1 MAQTDKIQKA
11 FNEISEGVKSV
22 YSSANYQNYLKFMA
36 KFHDY
41 SINNTMLIL
50 MQRPDASFVAGYTAW
65 KNRFHRQV
73 RKGEKA
79 IKILAPYQIEIEH
92 EDDHQTEQITKFR
105 MVNVFDI
112 SQTTGEPI
120 PQFINDLE
128 GTSYNCNALRAA
140 LVEISEIPIIF
151 SNPEMDEEM
160 GKGVKGYFNK
170 LKQVIVINE
179 ELEDVHIAKTLI
191 YEYAHSVIH
200 AKTNKPLE
208 QKEIE
213 AESIAYV
220 VCNHFGID
228 TSEYS
233 FGYIA
238 SYANREIEEIKHI
251 LDNIQLFANELIK
264 KIEPVYQ
271 KHLFLINYH
280 HGYLSPLS
288 YERFALPLVKRT
300 YLDYAAQFEGM
311 LNQSES
317 ENRALIDK
325 LLCKEMEKEDLKHH
339 QELYLHH
346 PYYKRNLIEWLYLRI
361 ATNLKFEELHPIILN
376 SLEHQNYLRIKSLAE
391 PILDGRAT
399 YLKYRS
405 KVLMDLNIEI
415 INDNEIAI
423 SHYYEQNGDMMADP
437 DVTLKFDN
445 QNEIIY
451 ATSYSQDNLSYYINI
466 EHEAK
471 LMNDVNSF
479 MEEWLDNIENGDY
492 ELEEIHTEEEIIHFH
507 KEKTEFIDFMHKNEM
522 KAFYKNLKEKG
533 FVKIG

>member
-1 MAQTDKIQKA
+1 MAQEDKIQKA
-11 FNEISEGVKSV
+11 FNEIAEGVKSV
-22 YSSANYQNYLKFMA
+22 YSSTNYQNYLKFMA

-79 IKILAPYQIEIEH
+79 IKILAPYQIEVEH
-92 EDDHQTEQITKFR
+92 EEDHQIEQITKFR

-120 PQFINDLE
+120 PQFISDLE

-140 LVEISEIPIIF
+140 LVEISETPIIF
-151 SNPEMDEEM
+151 SNPDQDEEM

-170 LKQVIVINE
+170 IKQVIVINE

-191 YEYAHSVIH
+191 HEYAHSVIH
-200 AKTNKPLE
+200 KKTDKPLE

-238 SYANREIEEIKHI
+238 SYANREIEDLKAI
-251 LDNIQLFANELIK
+251 LDNIQIFANELIK

-300 YLDYAAQFEGM
+300 YQDNSLQFEGM

-317 ENRALIDK
+317 ENRVLIDK
-325 LLCKEMEKEDLKHH
+325 LLVKEMEGEEYRIH
-339 QELYLHH
+339 QELYKSH
-346 PYYKRNLIEWLYLRI
+346 PYYKENLIEWLYLRI
-361 ATNLKFEELHPIILN
+361 ATNIKFEELHPFILN
-376 SLEHQNYLRIKSLAE
+376 SLEHHNYLRIKALAE
-391 PILDGRAT
+391 PVLTGKAT
-399 YLKYRS
+399 YLKYHS
-405 KVLMDLNIEI
+405 KAMMDLNIETI
-415 INDNEIAI
+415 GDNEIAI

-437 DVTLKFDN
+437 DVTLKIDR
-445 QNEIIY
+445 QNELAM
-451 ATSYSQDNLSYYINI
+451 ATSYSQDNLCYYISI
-466 EHEAK
+466 EQEPK
-471 LMNDVNSF
+471 LMNDVNDF
-479 MEEWLDNIENGDY
+479 VEDWLNNIENSDY
-492 ELEEIHTEEEIIHFH
+492 ELAEIHTEDKIMHFD
-507 KEKTEFIDFMHKNEM
+507 KEKSDFLDFLNKNEM
-522 KAFYKNLKEKG
+522 KAFYKNLEEKS
-533 FVKIG
+533 FVKIK